1 MTTRDLSGLTHWD
14 DWPQFIN
21 ERKESDMKRAKQSGM
36 YRQGDVFLLA
46 VERKPDLQPVERE
59 AGRIILAHGEVT
71 GHAHA
76 IASGDAML
84 FMDAKTLDRYLE
96 VKAPVTL
103 DHEEHSR
110 IELPSGFY
118 RVTIQREYRPEGI
131 RKVLD

>member
-1 MTTRDLSGLTHWD
+1 
-14 DWPQFIN
+14 
-21 ERKESDMKRAKQSGM
+21 MKRAHGSGM
-36 YRQGDVFLLA
+36 YRQGDVLVVA

-76 IASGDAML
+76 IASSDAMML
-84 FMDAKTLDRYLE
+84 MDAKTLDRYLD
-96 VKAPVTL
+96 VKASVTL

-118 RVTIQREYRPEGI
+118 RVIQQREYRPEGI

>member
-1 MTTRDLSGLTHWD
+1 MRNREIFGYTHWD
-14 DWPQFIN
+14 DWPQFID
-21 ERKESDMKRAKQSGM
+21 ERKDNDMKRAKQSGM
-36 YRQGDVFLLA
+36 FRQGDVMVVA

-59 AGRIILAHGEVT
+59 GGRIVLAHGEVT

-76 IASGDAML
+76 IADADAIL
-84 FMDAKTLDRYLE
+84 LMDAKTLDRYLD

>member
-1 MTTRDLSGLTHWD
+1 
-14 DWPQFIN
+14 
-21 ERKESDMKRAKQSGM
+21 MKKNQSKM
-36 YRQGDVFLLA
+36 FRQGDVFVMA
-46 VERKPDLQPVERE
+46 VERVENLQPVDRE
-59 AGRIILAHGEVT
+59 GGRIVLAHGEVT

-76 IASGDAML
+76 IASSDAML
-84 FMDAKTLDRYLE
+84 LMDAKTLDRYLD

-118 RVTIQREYRPEGI
+118 RVAQQREYRPEGI

>member
-1 MTTRDLSGLTHWD
+1 
-14 DWPQFIN
+14 
-21 ERKESDMKRAKQSGM
+21 MKKNQPKM
-36 YRQGDVFLLA
+36 FRQGDVMIVE
-46 VERKPDLQPVERE
+46 VERTESTLAQVDRE
-59 AGRIILAHGEVT
+59 NGRIVLAHGEVT

-76 IASGDAML
+76 IASSDAML
-84 FMDAKTLDRYLE
+84 FMDAKTLDRYLD